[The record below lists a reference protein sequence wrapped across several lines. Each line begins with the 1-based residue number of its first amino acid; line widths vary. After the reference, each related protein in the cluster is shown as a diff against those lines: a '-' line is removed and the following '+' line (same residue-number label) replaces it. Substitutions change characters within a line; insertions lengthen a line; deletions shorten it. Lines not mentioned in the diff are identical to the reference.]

1 MMPPIDGMRR
11 EVTSTSCKADSAA
24 KDPVDWAKACGASA
38 AMTAAATNE
47 TPATGRIATGQTTEF
62 MIDAHLTKID
72 EVRFDHTAM
81 TLR

>member
-1 MMPPIDGMRR
+1 
-11 EVTSTSCKADSAA
+11 
-24 KDPVDWAKACGASA
+24 
-38 AMTAAATNE
+38 MTAAATNE

-72 EVRFDHTAM
+72 KARFDHKAM